1 MTKMTKKVALEI
13 AISAIGDSNDEAVE
27 KLRGMIAQ
35 LEKKSSGERKPT
47 ATQKENVKV
56 KEAFAEF
63 LADGEPHTATE
74 IGKACGD
81 LSNQKASAL
90 LKQMVDEGT
99 VEKFSEKRKTFFKI
113 AQSIKRVCGNPLKPQ
128 PYGYVT
134 QLVEQQT
141 LNLKVVG
148 SSPTIPTNY

>member
-47 ATQKENVKV
+47 ATQKANVAV

-63 LADGEPHTATE
+63 LADGELHTATE

-90 LKQMVDEGT
+90 LKQMVDDGV
-99 VEKFSEKRKTFFKI
+99 VEKIVDKRKTFFKI
-113 AQSIKRVCGNPLKPQ
+113 AQSQGFAVIPQNRNPM
-128 PYGYVT
+128 GM
-134 QLVEQQT
+134 
-141 LNLKVVG
+141 
-148 SSPTIPTNY
+148 

>member
-56 KEAFAEF
+56 KETFAEF
-63 LADGEPHTATE
+63 LSDGEPHTATE

-113 AQSIKRVCGNPLKPQ
+113 A
-128 PYGYVT
+128 
-134 QLVEQQT
+134 
-141 LNLKVVG
+141 
-148 SSPTIPTNY
+148 

>member
-27 KLRGMIAQ
+27 KLKGMIVQ

-63 LADGEPHTATE
+63 LADGEAHTATE

-90 LKQMVDEGT
+90 LKQMVDEGI
-99 VEKFSEKRKTFFKI
+99 VEKFSDKRKTLFKI
-113 AQSIKRVCGNPLKPQ
+113 V
-128 PYGYVT
+128 
-134 QLVEQQT
+134 
-141 LNLKVVG
+141 
-148 SSPTIPTNY
+148 